1 MTTQSSEQGR
11 APLAPQVNRA
21 RMERLRE
28 GDRSLMR
35 RPVNVGDA
43 ERLASVLGGGALA
56 VFGLAR
62 RSLGGL
68 VAAFAGGA
76 LVYRGVSGHCPA
88 YQTLGINCERTRERG
103 PQNSV
108 RARHGVRVEQSM
120 MIMAP
125 REELYRFWRNFS
137 NLPRIMRHLQSVEM
151 TSPGRSHWVVRG
163 PAGIRVEWDAEI
175 ITEKENEL
183 IGWRS
188 VDGSEIDVAGSV
200 HFLSGPEGRGTML
213 TVNLKY
219 DPPAGKLGAALAWA
233 LGGSPAQQ
241 IREDLRRFKSFMET
255 GRVPTA
261 ARLPHES

>member
-1 MTTQSSEQGR
+1 MTTQSSETKK
-11 APLAPQVNRA
+11 APLASHVDRVHLE
-21 RMERLRE
+21 RMRQ
-28 GDRSLMR
+28 GDHALVRRS
-35 RPVNVGDA
+35 VNVGDA
-43 ERLASVLGGGALA
+43 ERLASVLGGGVLA

-68 VAAFAGGA
+68 GLAAIGGA
-76 LVYRGVSGHCPA
+76 LVYRGVTGHCA
-88 YQTLGINCERTRERG
+88 CYQSLGINTGRARERG

-108 RARHGVRVEQSM
+108 RAQHGVRVEQSVI
-120 MIMAP
+120 IMAP

-151 TSPGRSHWVVRG
+151 TSPSRSHWVVRG
-163 PAGIRVEWDAEI
+163 PVGMPIEWNAEI

-188 VDGSEIDVAGSV
+188 VEGSEIDVAGSV
-200 HFLSGPEGRGTML
+200 HFLSGPEDRGTMVR
-213 TVNLKY
+213 VNLKY

-233 LGGSPAQQ
+233 LGGSPSQQ

-255 GRVPTA
+255 GTVPTDG
-261 ARLPHES
+261 RLAHEY